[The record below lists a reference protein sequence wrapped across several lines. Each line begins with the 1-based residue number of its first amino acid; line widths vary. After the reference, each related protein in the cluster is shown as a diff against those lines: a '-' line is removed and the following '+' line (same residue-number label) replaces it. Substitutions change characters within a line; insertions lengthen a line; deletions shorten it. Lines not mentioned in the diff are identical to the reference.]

1 MTVSARPYTDSKL
14 ATIYFNAKHATM
26 QGGHKVVYLTHSR
39 GGGVFSFSNLGKYTG
54 LQCTKWVGVRTNPEH
69 FLSIDVLIR
78 TFLTKSQSFFNNFLK
93 LYDSYF
99 LNSKFLSF
107 TL

>member
-1 MTVSARPYTDSKL
+1 MPFCRLPVANTPAKTLCTLRTCHTAKL
-14 ATIYFNAKHATM
+14 FNV
-26 QGGHKVVYLTHSR
+26 QIRSGGGHKVVYLTHSR

-54 LQCTKWVGVRTNPEH
+54 LQCTKWVGVRTNPEK

-99 LNSKFLSF
+99 
-107 TL
+107 

>member
-1 MTVSARPYTDSKL
+1 MGESYHLKTTKTWSRDALMASELVIS
-14 ATIYFNAKHATM
+14 
-26 QGGHKVVYLTHSR
+26 GGHKVVYLTHSW
-39 GGGVFSFSNLGKYTG
+39 GGGVFSFSNFGKYTG
-54 LQCTKWVGVRTNPEH
+54 LQCTKWVGVRTNPEN

-99 LNSKFLSF
+99 
-107 TL
+107 